1 MKNLRITLIFGMSAA
16 LGQAQ
21 ALDLMADYQK
31 ASNYDPAFQA
41 ALADFKSSQA
51 SVMQAYTAYAPTGSI
66 NNSRLQTDATSR
78 TTFTVSQ
85 PLLNYEA
92 LAMFRQAEPRKGY
105 ASANFVL
112 KQQDLAVRLLKGAN
126 AIILANEN
134 IKLNTAK
141 SKALEQQYLAA
152 KRKLELGQGTVTDL
166 RDIEVK
172 AAQAKSAQISYRN
185 QLETAAKQ
193 YAAITGERPVLS
205 EFVLPPKHVS
215 YALKPTEDYV
225 DLALQNNP
233 AILAAKFGQ
242 KVAELEVDKAT
253 GAFYP
258 TVAATY
264 SNSKSATTE
273 NKYTAFVVN
282 LPLNAGSYFARLGAL
297 AALDKAKENRRDTE
311 EKARV
316 EVDKLRAQID
326 TAAEGLD
333 IQLDAIKA
341 AELSVEANAKSYE
354 GGVRSAVDVLN
365 AMQTVFQVKSEYVS
379 AVASQ
384 TENLLMLMNLS
395 NANPNESLETAYKY
409 LFAR

>member
-1 MKNLRITLIFGMSAA
+1 MKNLRIPLILGMFAA
-16 LGQAQ
+16 MNQAQ
-21 ALDLMADYQK
+21 AVDLMADFQK
-31 ASNYDPAFQA
+31 ASTYDPSYQS
-41 ALADFKSSQA
+41 ALADFKASQA

-66 NNSRLQTDATSR
+66 NNSRLQTDANSR
-78 TTFTVSQ
+78 TTFTISQ

-112 KQQDLAVRLLKGAN
+112 KQQDLAVRLLKAAN

-141 SKALEQQYLAA
+141 SKALDQQYLAA

-172 AAQAKSAQISYRN
+172 AAQTKSAQISFRN

-193 YAAITGERPVLS
+193 YAAITGERPNLA
-205 EFVLPPKHVS
+205 EFVLPQKH
-215 YALKPTEDYV
+215 AKFPLKGTEEYV

-233 AILAAKFGQ
+233 AIMAAKFGER
-242 KVAELEVDKAT
+242 VAELEVDKAT

-258 TVAATY
+258 TLSVTY
-264 SNSKSATTE
+264 SDSKSASAE
-273 NKYTAFVVN
+273 NKYTAFVIN
-282 LPLNAGSYFARLGAL
+282 MPLNAGSYFARLGVL
-297 AALDKAKENRRDTE
+297 ATLDKAKENRRDTE

-365 AMQTVFQVKSEYVS
+365 ATQTVFQVKSEYVS

>member
-1 MKNLRITLIFGMSAA
+1 MKNLRIPLILGMFAA
-16 LGQAQ
+16 MNQAQ
-21 ALDLMADYQK
+21 AVDLMADFQK
-31 ASNYDPAFQA
+31 ASTYDPSYQS
-41 ALADFKSSQA
+41 ALADFKASQA

-66 NNSRLQTDATSR
+66 NNSRLQTDANSR
-78 TTFTVSQ
+78 TTFTISQ

-112 KQQDLAVRLLKGAN
+112 KQQDLAVRLLKAAN

-141 SKALEQQYLAA
+141 SKALDQQYLAA

-172 AAQAKSAQISYRN
+172 AAQTKSAQISFRN

-193 YAAITGERPVLS
+193 YAAITGERPNLA
-205 EFVLPPKHVS
+205 EFVLPQKHVKFP
-215 YALKPTEDYV
+215 LKGTEEYV

-233 AILAAKFGQ
+233 AIMAAKFGER
-242 KVAELEVDKAT
+242 VAELEVDKAT

-258 TVAATY
+258 TLSVTY
-264 SNSKSATTE
+264 SDSKSASAE
-273 NKYTAFVVN
+273 NKYTAFVIN
-282 LPLNAGSYFARLGAL
+282 MPLNAGSYFARLGVL
-297 AALDKAKENRRDTE
+297 ATLDKAKENRRDTE

-365 AMQTVFQVKSEYVS
+365 ATQTVFQVKSEYVS